1 MNNNLIEQAQHSI
14 HYVHELIHRVFTN
27 ADGNGEASIAPLMKA
42 FAMDFRMVTTAAATV
57 DRSQVEQ
64 LFRRSVGGRPGLE
77 IVISDLHTVWQESE
91 TVALSYTETH
101 RYGDNVTSRVSVAIL
116 RVLAGHVEWQYL
128 HETAF
133 SQQSRTA
140 R

>member
-14 HYVHELIHRVFTN
+14 HDVHDLIHHVFTN

-42 FAMDFRMVTTAAATV
+42 FAKDFRMVTTSAATV

-77 IVISDLHTVWQESE
+77 IVITDLHTVWQEGE

-101 RYGDNVTSRVSVAIL
+101 RQSDNITSRVSVAIL
-116 RVLAGHVEWQYL
+116 RVQAGDVEWQYL
-128 HETAF
+128 HETVF
-133 SQQSRTA
+133 TPQSGTTR
-140 R
+140 